1 MAPINL
7 SDTPMS
13 SSIYVTSIS
22 LLFESN
28 MANPFLVPI
37 NKAPLESTNRY
48 VILLYDINSSV
59 L

>member
-37 NKAPLESTNRY
+37 NKDPLESTNRY
-48 VILLYDINSSV
+48 VILFDGKPSFSV
-59 L
+59 